1 MDTSSGSS
9 SPSAVIGPQFCAP
22 HPVQLLCAKKIRG
35 VRRRSF
41 TATDLSAGNV
51 IYEAR
56 GQRFSRFRHRT
67 TLFDVATGDPLVS
80 IQKKV
85 LSRHGQWQ
93 VFGGDSFDHEDLLF
107 TVERTKAVQVKS
119 KLNVFLASNT
129 SKDVCD
135 FTIDGSFFKRSCKIY
150 KGDSSMV
157 IAQMNQESDIKDKLR
172 KRLSFKVSV
181 EPNIDSAFIFAL
193 FLIRDHVHSRRRG
206 AAKDVVKAVKKRLQ
220 HKNPK
225 VQFLALTLLETMIKN
240 CGDYVHFQVVERDL
254 LQEMVK
260 IVRKKTDMQVRDK
273 ILVLL
278 DSWQEAFGGPGG
290 KYPQYY
296 LAYADLK
303 SSGVEFPQRTPDS
316 TLIFT
321 PPITRITPIPR
332 HPQAGYGMSSNSTLR
347 LDEAM
352 ASEMANLSLSDLDSM
367 RSVTELLS
375 DMLKAVNPNDPG
387 AVKDEV
393 ITDLVS
399 QCRSNQ
405 KKVMQFVS
413 STRDEELLGQGLAL
427 NDNIQSLLAK
437 HDAIASG
444 SPLPIEASEPNPGP
458 SDSSV
463 STPEPD
469 PGPSTYAVPTPAV
482 TKGFEEEEEDDDDFA
497 QLARRNSRFKP
508 ATAQSSSAVTSDQ
521 SSFPSHL
528 AAEGSSA
535 NNALT
540 LPDPP
545 ATVRT
550 ATKEQDMIDLLS
562 ITLASNQSPPRT
574 PPTPRASK
582 QSESPVSVSPNGQ
595 GYPSNPQAHAINQGY
610 IPYGSYVAPWAQPQ
624 HQSTPPLQPQVQSRP
639 HTQPQVL
646 RNSSFPPPPWATIPA
661 NANTNPFAST
671 AGQYPASMPS
681 QNLNSFG
688 SRNNSTP
695 STTGE
700 TRVNPVAHVPN
711 ASIMPP
717 QYFISSGS
725 RVNSTPSATRERANA
740 TVRPVGPETPPKP
753 YVLSNRLFEDLI
765 DLRNADGSLK
775 TSGTTSS
782 LSGASSQGMIGGR
795 K

>member
-1 MDTSSGSS
+1 MSS
-9 SPSAVIGPQFCAP
+9 SSASVRVEKATSDLLIGP
-22 HPVQLLCAKKIRG
+22 
-35 VRRRSF
+35 
-41 TATDLSAGNV
+41 DW
-51 IYEAR
+51 
-56 GQRFSRFRHRT
+56 
-67 TLFDVATGDPLVS
+67 TLNMEICDS
-80 IQKKV
+80 IN
-85 LSRHGQWQ
+85 SDQWQ
-93 VFGGDSFDHEDLLF
+93 
-107 TVERTKAVQVKS
+107 
-119 KLNVFLASNT
+119 
-129 SKDVCD
+129 
-135 FTIDGSFFKRSCKIY
+135 
-150 KGDSSMV
+150 
-157 IAQMNQESDIKDKLR
+157 
-172 KRLSFKVSV
+172 
-181 EPNIDSAFIFAL
+181 
-193 FLIRDHVHSRRRG
+193 
-206 AAKDVVKAVKKRLQ
+206 AKDVVKAVKKRLQ
-220 HKNPK
+220 HKSPK

-240 CGDYVHFQVVERDL
+240 CGDYVHFQVVERDI

-260 IVRKKTDMQVRDK
+260 IVRKKR
-273 ILVLL
+273 
-278 DSWQEAFGGPGG
+278 
-290 KYPQYY
+290 
-296 LAYADLK
+296 
-303 SSGVEFPQRTPDS
+303 SGVEFPQRTPDS

-321 PPITRITPIPR
+321 PPVTRVTPIPR
-332 HPQAGYGMSSNSTLR
+332 HPQAGYGMISNSTLR

-367 RSVTELLS
+367 QSVTELLS
-375 DMLKAVNPNDPG
+375 DMLKAVNPKDPG

-405 KKVMQFVS
+405 RKVMQFVS

-458 SDSSV
+458 SVCSV

-482 TKGFEEEEEDDDDFA
+482 TKGFEDEEEDDDDDFA
-497 QLARRNSRFKP
+497 QLARRNLRFKQ
-508 ATAQSSSAVTSDQ
+508 ATAHSSSAVTRDQ
-521 SSFPSHL
+521 SASPSHL

-562 ITLASNQSPPRT
+562 ITVASNQSPPHT
-574 PPTPRASK
+574 PQTPRASK
-582 QSESPVSVSPNGQ
+582 QSESPVAVSRDAQ
-595 GYPSNPQAHAINQGY
+595 GYPCNPQAHAVNQGY
-610 IPYGSYVAPWAQPQ
+610 IPYSSYVAPWAQAQP
-624 HQSTPPLQPQVQSRP
+624 QSTPPLQPQVQSQP

-646 RNSSFPPPPWATIPA
+646 QNSSYPPPPWATIPA
-661 NANTNPFAST
+661 NPNTNPFAST
-671 AGQYPASMPS
+671 AGQYPASTAHAAAYGPNASMPS
-681 QNLNSFG
+681 QFSNSFG
-688 SRNNSTP
+688 SRNNSAP

-700 TRVNPVAHVPN
+700 TQVNPAARVPN
-711 ASIMPP
+711 SSIMPP

-740 TVRPVGPETPPKP
+740 TVRPVGPEFSPKP
-753 YVLSNRLFEDLI
+753 YILSNRLFEDLV

-775 TSGTTSS
+775 TSGTAPS
-782 LSGASSQGMIGGR
+782 LSSASSQGMIGGR